1 MKMRLVFILFV
12 VAIAVAD
19 AFEGLGRLGMVGRS
33 RRQHLCRPPLS
44 VLRLLRLRIPALP
57 LTAITAIARMAITA
71 TAAMAGM
78 APATAIGDAASTAD
92 GTELAS
98 ALAVVGPVS

>member
-33 RRQHLCRPPLS
+33 RRQHLCRPALS
-44 VLRLLRLRIPALP
+44 ILRLLRLSALSLLRLLRLSPVWLVRLSALWLVRPSIPVLGAQSLSQVALSDHS
-57 LTAITAIARMAITA
+57 RHC
-71 TAAMAGM
+71 
-78 APATAIGDAASTAD
+78 AAS
-92 GTELAS
+92 
-98 ALAVVGPVS
+98 

>member
-33 RRQHLCRPPLS
+33 RRQPLCRPALS
-44 VLRLLRLRIPALP
+44 ILRLRLRIPALP
-57 LTAITAIARMAITA
+57 LLRLLRLSPVWLLRLPPLWLVWPPLPLLGTPRLPQMAL
-71 TAAMAGM
+71 
-78 APATAIGDAASTAD
+78 S
-92 GTELAS
+92 
-98 ALAVVGPVS
+98 

>member
-57 LTAITAIARMAITA
+57 LLRLLRLSPVWILRLPPLWLEWPPI
-71 TAAMAGM
+71 
-78 APATAIGDAASTAD
+78 PLL
-92 GTELAS
+92 GTPRIPQV
-98 ALAVVGPVS
+98 ALS